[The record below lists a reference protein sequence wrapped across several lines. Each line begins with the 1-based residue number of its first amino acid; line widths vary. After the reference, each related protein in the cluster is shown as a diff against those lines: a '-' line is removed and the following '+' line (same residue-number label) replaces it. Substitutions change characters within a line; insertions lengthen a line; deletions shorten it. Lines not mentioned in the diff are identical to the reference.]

1 MIKISNTDFNN
12 LNDLFKEN
20 YYAIKDIKEIEKTC
34 LSCDKLM
41 LKEIKRMHEENLLT
55 IMKLLDEKER
65 II

>member
-1 MIKISNTDFNN
+1 MVKLSNIDLNN

-20 YYAIKDIKEIEKTC
+20 YYAIKDIKEIERSC
-34 LSCDKLM
+34 LSSDRLM
-41 LKEIKRMHEENLLT
+41 LKEIKRMHEDNLIT